1 MTVGQLAEVID
12 EKPVAVI
19 KFLMTDL
26 GVMAAMTQS
35 LDPATCVAVVEG
47 FGMYIGGD
55 EDEDDEDDED
65 DDDYYYDDDD
75 DDDDEYDEYDEAY
88 NDVIPNALLD
98 QIDPDGAIERM
109 PQLLSDPQFYRDVAI
124 VVVLFMVYA
133 FGRLNNPLYDITDVN
148 QIDFS
153 KFY

>member
-1 MTVGQLAEVID
+1 MSQLAEVID

-55 EDEDDEDDED
+55 EDEDDEYEDDED
-65 DDDYYYDDDD
+65 
-75 DDDDEYDEYDEAY
+75 EE
-88 NDVIPNALLD
+88 
-98 QIDPDGAIERM
+98 
-109 PQLLSDPQFYRDVAI
+109 
-124 VVVLFMVYA
+124 
-133 FGRLNNPLYDITDVN
+133 
-148 QIDFS
+148 
-153 KFY
+153 